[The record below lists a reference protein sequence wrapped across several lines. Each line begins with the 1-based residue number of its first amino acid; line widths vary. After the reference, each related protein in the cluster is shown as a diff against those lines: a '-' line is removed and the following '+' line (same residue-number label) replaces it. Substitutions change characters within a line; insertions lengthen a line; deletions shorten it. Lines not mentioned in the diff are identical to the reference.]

1 MESLVVRLNASGGP
15 AFWQVV
21 DAHGAPMALSGEGE
35 LEQAAALSEGRK
47 VVLLLPAGA
56 VFRSGLDLPARGR
69 RAAAKGARYALEEQI
84 AGDVEDLHFACGPIS
99 GDRLE
104 VAAIERK
111 QLAGWLRRCHEA
123 GLKPDSACSEGDA
136 LPDIPNIV
144 LALLEPD
151 SLLMRS
157 SAGQIMAATPSE
169 LAGLVDILC
178 AEEAGEEAVPFRL
191 LIYCGTS
198 QEQAAREA
206 MAKLPGREVE
216 LRLLQQGIMAQLSAE
231 ALSGRAVDLLQGEF
245 RNRNQRGR
253 RARKGALAAL
263 AALAVALLY
272 SALLAIEGWRAE
284 ARYEAVASAV
294 DARLS
299 QLMPDVSSSAGLRE
313 ELRRRADT
321 VDLGVAARS
330 DAFLRLI
337 GELERV
343 GGERLRMLE
352 LNFRNGSAGARIRA
366 ADMDT
371 LEEGRRRLRSAG
383 YSVVIQTA
391 TPESNGAVVAE
402 LEIRDERNR

>member
-1 MESLVVRLNASGGP
+1 MESLVVRLNAPEGP
-15 AFWQVV
+15 AFWQAV
-21 DAHGAPMALSGEGE
+21 DAHGAPMALGGEGE
-35 LEQAAALSEGRK
+35 LEQAAEWSEGRK
-47 VVLLLPAGA
+47 VVLLLPAGE

-69 RAAAKGARYALEEQI
+69 RAAAKGVRYALEEQI

-111 QLAGWLRRCHEA
+111 RLAEWLRRCHEA
-123 GLKPDSACSEGDA
+123 GLKPDSAYSEGDA
-136 LPDIPNIV
+136 LPDIPNAV

-169 LAGLVDILC
+169 LAGLADILC
-178 AEEAGEEAVPFRL
+178 AEETGEEVVPFRL
-191 LIYCGTS
+191 LIYCETS
-198 QEQAAREA
+198 HEQAAREA
-206 MAKLPGREVE
+206 VAKLPGREVE
-216 LRLLQQGIMAQLSAE
+216 VRLLQQGIMAQLSAE
-231 ALSGRAVDLLQGEF
+231 VISGRAVDLLQGEF
-245 RNRNQRGR
+245 RSRNQRGHQ
-253 RARKGALAAL
+253 ARKGVL

-284 ARYEAVASAV
+284 ARYEAVAAAV

-299 QLMPDVSSSAGLRE
+299 QLMPDVPSSANLRG
-313 ELRRRADT
+313 ELRRRAAAA
-321 VDLGVAARS
+321 DLGAAARS

-337 GELERV
+337 EELERV
-343 GGERLRMLE
+343 GGERLQMME
-352 LNFRNGSAGARIRA
+352 LNFRNGSAGARIRV

-391 TPESNGAVVAE
+391 TPESNGAVAAE

>member
-69 RAAAKGARYALEEQI
+69 RAAAKGVRYALEEQI

-104 VAAIERK
+104 VAAIERE

-123 GLKPDSACSEGDA
+123 GLKPDSAYSEGDA
-136 LPDIPNIV
+136 LPDIPNVV

-157 SAGQIMAATPSE
+157 GSGQIMAAAPSE

-191 LIYCGTS
+191 LVYCGTS

-216 LRLLQQGIMAQLSAE
+216 LRLLQQGVMAQLSAE
-231 ALSGRAVDLLQGEF
+231 TLSGRAVDLLQGEF
-245 RNRNQRGR
+245 KSRNQRGQ

-263 AALAVALLY
+263 AVALLH

-299 QLMPDVSSSAGLRE
+299 QLMPDVSSKANLRE
-313 ELRRRADT
+313 ELRRRGGA
-321 VDLGVAARS
+321 VDLGAAARS
-330 DAFLRLI
+330 DAFLQLI
-337 GELERV
+337 GELERI
-343 GGERLRMLE
+343 GGERLQMMG
-352 LNFRNGSAGARIRA
+352 LNFRNGSAGARVRA
-366 ADMDT
+366 ANTDT